1 MKHGY
6 EGIHPGFETWGRCHQ
21 THDMMLSLG
30 FIYIEEKFLMEDMS
44 VQLCSHRR
52 KTKANIFFD
61 LCRLFFD
68 LYLPVL

>member
-1 MKHGY
+1 MMAIK
-6 EGIHPGFETWGRCHQ
+6 EVSKCH
-21 THDMMLSLG
+21 TRGESEDSLG